1 MQSIAKKIF
10 FALLCGVV
18 VACSA
23 IAVHYVLQRFGNDNL
38 YVAVIVDCLGG
49 LVAAFVFLAVHLRYE
64 GMYYRFSM
72 ERAVIVAELNH
83 HVRNA
88 IFPLCLAVQ
97 AQSGTEANRLAND
110 AVDRINMAL
119 RDALTDA
126 IGQKLLHKTASQR
139 NAASATR

>member
-1 MQSIAKKIF
+1 MQSIARKIL
-10 FALLCGVV
+10 FAILCGVI
-18 VACSA
+18 VACAA
-23 IAVHYVLQRFGNDNL
+23 IAVHYVLQRFGNDNM
-38 YVAVIVDCLGG
+38 YVAVIADCLGG
-49 LVAAFVFLAVHLRYE
+49 LVAAFLFLAIHLRYE

-97 AQSGTEANRLAND
+97 ANSGSEANRLAND
-110 AVDRINMAL
+110 AVDRINSAL

-126 IGQKLLHKTASQR
+126 IGQKLLHKTGTHKNPVSGMK
-139 NAASATR
+139 